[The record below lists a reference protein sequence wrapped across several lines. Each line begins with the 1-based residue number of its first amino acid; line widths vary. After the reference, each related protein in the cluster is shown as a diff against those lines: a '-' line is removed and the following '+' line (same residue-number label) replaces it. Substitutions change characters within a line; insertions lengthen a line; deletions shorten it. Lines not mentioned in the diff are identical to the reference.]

1 MVWRDLFFFP
11 NTRSILDVKN
21 CKLLLFKKKSTTTKK
36 KQKLFVAVH
45 ERHDNMKAWTDL
57 LNNRTHR

>member
-21 CKLLLFKKKSTTTKK
+21 CKLLLFKKKINNNKK
-36 KQKLFVAVH
+36 KSKSSS
-45 ERHDNMKAWTDL
+45 
-57 LNNRTHR
+57 

>member
-21 CKLLLFKKKSTTTKK
+21 CKYYYLKKNQQQQQK

-45 ERHDNMKAWTDL
+45 ELHDNMKAWTDL
-57 LNNRTHR
+57 LTHR